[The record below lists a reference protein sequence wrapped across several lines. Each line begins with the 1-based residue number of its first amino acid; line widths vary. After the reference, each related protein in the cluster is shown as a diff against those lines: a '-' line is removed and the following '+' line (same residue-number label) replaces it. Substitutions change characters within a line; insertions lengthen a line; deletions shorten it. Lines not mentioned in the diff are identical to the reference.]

1 MMSACLV
8 PVVERYGG
16 RVLCR
21 ASVQEIVVEDGKVVG
36 VKVEGAKK
44 MIKAKT
50 VISSAGYRNT
60 YGRFVNKQVTTK
72 FQIPRTLPVDDSCG
86 FVMVNMGFRGSAKEL
101 GFTCTNSWYIPTIE
115 GNMFASLAEHWK
127 DPTDVQ
133 HIPMMF
139 TFPSMKDHALQQGT
153 KHTCQVLIMV
163 ESKWFEQYKNSDF
176 GKRPEA
182 YDALKKKF
190 SDAVVY
196 RTEEIFPGVKG
207 KLDFVDCSTPL
218 TIEHYLKTP
227 SGGAGGL
234 DQTPFRFT
242 DVEIQDLLDTR
253 SKIPGLWLTG
263 QDSLLLGIPLVQ
275 LAGIVTALRHLGF
288 LRSLR
293 FVLQN
298 VFFAVGGK

>member
-1 MMSACLV
+1 M
-8 PVVERYGG
+8 
-16 RVLCR
+16 
-21 ASVQEIVVEDGKVVG
+21 
-36 VKVEGAKK
+36 
-44 MIKAKT
+44 
-50 VISSAGYRNT
+50 AGNT
-60 YGRFVNKQVTTK
+60 YGRFLNKQVTTK

-101 GFTCTNSWYIPTIE
+101 GFTCTNSWYIPTVE

-127 DPTDVQ
+127 DPTDVE

-153 KHTCQVLIMV
+153 KHTCQVIKHLLLSPPPPLSSSSSLLPVSPSMHAIKAKSSPRSTEECRRLDSDISKWQVLIMV
-163 ESKWFEQYKNSDF
+163 ESKWFEQFKNSDF

-196 RTEEIFPGVKG
+196 RTERIFPGVKG
-207 KLDFVDCSTPL
+207 RLDFVDVSTPL

-275 LAGIVTALRHLGF
+275 LAGIVTALRNLGF
-288 LRSLR
+288 LRSVR
-293 FVLQN
+293 FILQN